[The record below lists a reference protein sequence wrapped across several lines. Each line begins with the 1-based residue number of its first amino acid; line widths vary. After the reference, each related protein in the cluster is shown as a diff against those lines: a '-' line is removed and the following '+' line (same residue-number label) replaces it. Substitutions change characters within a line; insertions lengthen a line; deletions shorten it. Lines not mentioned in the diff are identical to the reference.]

1 MEALINDYLKYLH
14 LEKSASPHTLRNYGQ
29 DLRSFAQFFPNR
41 GVGGFTVEDFR
52 TFLSS
57 LHGDLAKASIARR
70 MTAVRG
76 FFRFLFRRGLVDQDY
91 SRLVPLPKSEKKIP
105 AVLSEQQLEALFGVA
120 ENSGSE
126 SLRNLAI
133 IELLYSTGIRVGEL
147 VALNV
152 EDLPDGY
159 GRGGTLRILGKGKKE
174 RLVVFGEMAGRA
186 LADYVGERTGALFLN
201 HRGGRLTARSVE
213 RLMET
218 LCLQAG
224 LPSGV
229 TPHTLRH
236 SFATH
241 LLARGAD
248 LRLIQDLLGHSS
260 LSTTQKYTHLEMET
274 LLKEYRF
281 AHPLGAKI
289 SAKKI

>member
-1 MEALINDYLKYLH
+1 MEALINEYLQYLR

-29 DLRSFAQFFPNR
+29 DLRSFSQFFPDR
-41 GVGGFTVEDFR
+41 QLGGFTVEDFR
-52 TFLSS
+52 AYLSG
-57 LHGDLAKASIARR
+57 LHGELAKVSIARR

-76 FFRFLFRRGLVDQDY
+76 FFRFLFRRGIVTHDY
-91 SRLVPLPKSEKKIP
+91 SRLVPLPKTEKKIP
-105 AVLSEQQLEALFGVA
+105 AVLSEQQVEALFGVA
-120 ENSGSE
+120 ENSGAE
-126 SLRNLAI
+126 SLRNLAML
-133 IELLYSTGIRVGEL
+133 ELLYSTGLRVGEL

-152 EDLPDGY
+152 EDLPDAY
-159 GRGGTLRILGKGKKE
+159 ARGGTLRILGKGKKE
-174 RLVVFGEMAGRA
+174 RLVVFGELAGRA
-186 LADYVGERTGALFLN
+186 LANYVGERRGALFLN

-213 RLMET
+213 RLMEA
-218 LCLQAG
+218 LCLRAG

-281 AHPLGAKI
+281 AHPLGAPVG
-289 SAKKI
+289 AKKS